1 MRLEAGL
8 LAVISPRSDTEKLF
22 YCRASGLNIRDV
34 QVEQRRKLSWSN
46 NNINNYYEFNNIN
59 TGSNIN
65 GNRKNKA
72 KYK

>member
-1 MRLEAGL
+1 MRLETGL

-22 YCRASGLNIRDV
+22 YCRASGLNIRDA

-46 NNINNYYEFNNIN
+46 NNINNYYEFN
-59 TGSNIN
+59 TGTNIN

>member
-1 MRLEAGL
+1 MRLETGL
-8 LAVISPRSDTEKLF
+8 LAVISPRFDTEKLF

-46 NNINNYYEFNNIN
+46 NNINNYYEFNIN
-59 TGSNIN
+59 TGSYII

>member
-1 MRLEAGL
+1 MRLETGL
-8 LAVISPRSDTEKLF
+8 LAVISPRFDTEKLF
-22 YCRASGLNIRDV
+22 YCRASGLNIRDA

-46 NNINNYYEFNNIN
+46 NNINNYYEFNIN
-59 TGSNIN
+59 TGSNII